1 MMPGTSDL
9 VSTDILRMQSINAN
23 SVISDLFSSSLEVR
37 MTLRLR
43 NLLTDYSIQLSFF
56 TNDR

>member
-43 NLLTDYSIQLSFF
+43 NLLTDYSIQLSFL

>member
-9 VSTDILRMQSINAN
+9 MSTDILRMQSINAN